1 MNTRKKRHDR
11 IRRIIFTIKNFNE
24 VFEFDDNEQFIDS
37 NDVKKEKM
45 KKIHIFIDPL
55 IPKKEVEL
63 DPNEKKK
70 IDLAKKKKKK
80 LINKFCKSFL
90 EVPEK
95 TENDKSLIMNEFD
108 VYSEDDDM
116 FFLENENISNDNNII

>member
-1 MNTRKKRHDR
+1 
-11 IRRIIFTIKNFNE
+11 
-24 VFEFDDNEQFIDS
+24 
-37 NDVKKEKM
+37 M